1 MRNCRFHD
9 RAGMQPNRTPTRRL
23 YEAVVRMFSSEIS
36 STAELSFKLAFRV
49 EASSRLN
56 IVEQKYGILFKCVVF
71 DVFDR

>member
-1 MRNCRFHD
+1 
-9 RAGMQPNRTPTRRL
+9 
-23 YEAVVRMFSSEIS
+23 MFSSEIS